1 MNIWMRTQFLMKKK
15 LIKLKIE
22 MPFEDI
28 NNNTIPLYNFY
39 ETAVNFSEMQDEKE
53 FSLILVP

>member
-1 MNIWMRTQFLMKKK
+1 
-15 LIKLKIE
+15 
-22 MPFEDI
+22 MPFEDVKEN

>member
-39 ETAVNFSEMQDEKE
+39 ATADSFSEMQDEKE